1 MNRINSVLAFI
12 GRHKYFFVIVFF
24 LLLIVVLDD
33 NCILIRMERRE
44 RMAQMKATIAQ
55 YQKEYEQDSK
65 ALNELNDHHQL
76 EKLARER
83 YHMKRDGEDLVNGST
98 VMKPGQNRQEH
109 GPTIWQGLLICCNR
123 VIMWPMFSGIMVR
136 IPMSLLLNLLD
147 LNGVEIGIV
156 VLGME
161 CITK

>member
-1 MNRINSVLAFI
+1 MDILIFFATFAKKYKISFARMNRINSVLAFI

-65 ALNELNDHHQL
+65 ALNELNNQHQL

-83 YHMKRDGEDLVNGST
+83 YHMKRDGEDL
-98 VMKPGQNRQEH
+98 
-109 GPTIWQGLLICCNR
+109 
-123 VIMWPMFSGIMVR
+123 F
-136 IPMSLLLNLLD
+136 
-147 LNGVEIGIV
+147 IV
-156 VLGME
+156 VEPEEVIELE
-161 CITK
+161 HDSLPAITNADASAQ